1 MVVRNMEIKMP
12 GDRRFD
18 RIDILEIK
26 IQICRKVGSQRA
38 EKYFGLLDSF
48 FGLKIGK
55 SEFDKSCIAAIGP
68 ENISLHNR
76 LITSILKNA
85 CQSKTPPSKRSKLE
99 SPVVDKVANGYQR
112 SCLQSLCRDV
122 LPLSPRKGRTPCF
135 RDRKSKDRPSPL
147 GPHGKPNAVEACKDL
162 GHKTLEQQSA
172 TELLSLGSRPIEVNS
187 VEDGE
192 EVDQAAISPGIHSRS
207 PVTPPLGI
215 PWNGKGNRKVI
226 SSLSSSSLSSSRIPV
241 ESCHGVGELPNT
253 SSLRK
258 RLEQK
263 LEKEG
268 LSISLDCVNLLN
280 NGLDSYLKRLIK
292 PSLELASLRNGS
304 KRQNMSAEGVHGLNG
319 LWPVKCLQS
328 PSMSPTVSL
337 LDFRTAMELNPQVL
351 GEDWPTQL
359 EKVCLQEFES
369 GVSD

>member
-1 MVVRNMEIKMP
+1 MMIVRNKEIKML
-12 GDRRFD
+12 GDRHYD

-26 IQICRKVGSQRA
+26 IQIGKKVGSQRA
-38 EKYFGLLDSF
+38 AKYFGLLDSY
-48 FGLKIGK
+48 FGLKLSK
-55 SEFDKSCIAAIGP
+55 LEFDRLCITAIGR
-68 ENISLHNR
+68 ENICLHNR
-76 LITSILKNA
+76 LIKSIVKNA
-85 CQSKTPPSKRSKLE
+85 YLAQTPPQKRSKLE
-99 SPVVDKVANGYQR
+99 SPVGDKVANGYQR

-122 LPLSPRKGRTPCF
+122 LPLSPRRGRTPGF

-162 GHKTLEQQSA
+162 GQKALEQQSA

-215 PWNGKGNRKVI
+215 PWNGKGNRKVL
-226 SSLSSSSLSSSRIPV
+226 SSLSSSGIQV
-241 ESCHGVGELPNT
+241 ESCQGDGELPNT
-253 SSLRK
+253 SSLKK

-268 LSISLDCVNLLN
+268 MRISLDCVNLLN
-280 NGLDSYLKRLIK
+280 NGLDTYLKRLIK
-292 PSLELASLRNGS
+292 PSLELASSRVGN
-304 KRQNMSAEGVHGLNG
+304 KRLKMVSEGVHGLNG
-319 LWPVKCLQS
+319 LWPVRYLQS
-328 PSMSPTVSL
+328 PPLNPSVSF

-359 EKVCLQEFES
+359 EKVCLQEFEN